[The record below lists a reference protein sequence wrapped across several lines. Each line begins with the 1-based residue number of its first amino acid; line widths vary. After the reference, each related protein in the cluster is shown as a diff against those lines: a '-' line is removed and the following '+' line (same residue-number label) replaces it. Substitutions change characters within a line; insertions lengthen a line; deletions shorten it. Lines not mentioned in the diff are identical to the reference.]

1 MKINNLTGFTLIE
14 LLVVVLIIG
23 ILAAVAVPQY
33 KRVITR
39 AHNREAILAMRTIA
53 KGIELYNL
61 ANGPLPDGYSSEFSL
76 LDVEVSPSSYWNYA
90 YVCFDEYKS
99 CGIYA
104 SQKKKYGV
112 GVSYYELELS
122 VDHGVAESYI
132 EVLEGK
138 ITSRTEEEDGTYTT
152 ASTLGPAGAEV
163 CKRATGTMT
172 AENRCIL
179 Q

>member
-14 LLVVVLIIG
+14 LLVVILIIG

-39 AHNREAILAMRTIA
+39 AHNREAMIAMRAIA

-61 ANGPLPDGYSSEFSL
+61 ANGPLPDGYSRDFSL
-76 LDVEVSPSSYWNYA
+76 LDIEIKPSSFWNYA

-104 SQKKKYGV
+104 NQTKERGV
-112 GVSYYELELS
+112 GVSYYELTLS
-122 VDHGVAESYI
+122 VDRGIAKPYI
-132 EVLEGK
+132 EVLEGQLA
-138 ITSRTEEEDGTYTT
+138 SQYTEGNETYATY
-152 ASTLGPAGAEV
+152 TLGPASAEV
-163 CKRATGTMT
+163 CKIATGTIT
-172 AENRCIL
+172 EENKCIL

>member
-61 ANGPLPDGYSSEFSL
+61 ANGPHPQD
-76 LDVEVSPSSYWNYA
+76 
-90 YVCFDEYKS
+90 
-99 CGIYA
+99 
-104 SQKKKYGV
+104 
-112 GVSYYELELS
+112 
-122 VDHGVAESYI
+122 
-132 EVLEGK
+132 
-138 ITSRTEEEDGTYTT
+138 
-152 ASTLGPAGAEV
+152 
-163 CKRATGTMT
+163 
-172 AENRCIL
+172 
-179 Q
+179 

>member
-61 ANGPLPDGYSSEFSL
+61 ANGPLPDGLSRDFSL
-76 LDVEVSPSSYWNYA
+76 LDIEIKPSSYWDYA

-99 CGIYA
+99 CHIFA
-104 SQKKKYGV
+104 NQQKEYGV
-112 GVSYYELELS
+112 GIDYYELELT
-122 VDHGVAESYI
+122 VYNGVAESYI
-132 EVLEGK
+132 EVLGGK
-138 ITSRTEEEDGTYTT
+138 ITSQITEGDETYTDV
-152 ASTLGPAGAEV
+152 SVGPASAEV
-163 CKRATGTMT
+163 CKMATGTMT
-172 AENRCIL
+172 EKDGCIL

>member
-1 MKINNLTGFTLIE
+1 MKKNNLTGFTLIE
-14 LLVVVLIIG
+14 LLIVVLIIG

-76 LDVEVSPSSYWNYA
+76 LDIEVSPSSYWNYA

-104 SQKKKYGV
+104 SPKKEYGV
-112 GVSYYELELS
+112 GVSYYELRLF
-122 VDHGVAESYI
+122 VDHGVAESYV

-138 ITSRTEEEDGTYTT
+138 LISQVTEGDDTYTE
-152 ASTLGPAGAEV
+152 STLGTASAEV
-163 CKRATGTMT
+163 CKTATGTMT
-172 AENRCIL
+172 EKDGCIL